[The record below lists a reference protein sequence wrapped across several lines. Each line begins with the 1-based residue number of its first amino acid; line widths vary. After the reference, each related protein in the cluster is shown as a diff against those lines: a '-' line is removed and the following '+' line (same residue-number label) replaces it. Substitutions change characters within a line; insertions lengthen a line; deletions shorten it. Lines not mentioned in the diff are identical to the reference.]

1 MLSDPS
7 KHVQPQAGPSGRAM
21 AESMDPGLLEGL
33 QAHLNME
40 RQAQATYFAAAIW
53 MAERELRGFSAH
65 FEAEAA
71 GELQHSAKV
80 ADYLIARAQSPDVQ
94 ALEAPDQSWVT
105 ILDVMSTAFLMESD
119 VTTSLQQLL
128 MASESCGDSRTAVF
142 LEPMV
147 EEQIKAEH
155 EAAHLLG
162 RAKFA
167 DGQAAAILVIDNEL
181 REGVA
186 HPAQLS

>member
-1 MLSDPS
+1 
-7 KHVQPQAGPSGRAM
+7 M

-33 QAHLNME
+33 QAHFNME
-40 RQAQATYFAAAIW
+40 RQAQAAYFAAAIW
-53 MAERELRGFSAH
+53 MAERELKGFSTH
-65 FEAEAA
+65 FKAEAT

-80 ADYLIARAQSPDVQ
+80 ADYLIARGQSPIVQ

-162 RAKFA
+162 RTKFA

>member
-33 QAHLNME
+33 QAHFNME

-105 ILDVMSTAFLMESD
+105 ILDVMSTAFLTESD

-128 MASESCGDSRTAVF
+128 MAAERCGDSRTAVF

-162 RAKFA
+162 RIRFA

-181 REGVA
+181 HEGVA

>member
-7 KHVQPQAGPSGRAM
+7 KHVQPQVGPSGRAM

-33 QAHLNME
+33 QAHFNME

-53 MAERELRGFSAH
+53 MAERELKGFSAH
-65 FEAEAA
+65 FKAEAT

-80 ADYLIARAQSPDVQ
+80 ADYLIARGQSPIVQ

-147 EEQIKAEH
+147 EEQIQAEH

>member
-1 MLSDPS
+1 
-7 KHVQPQAGPSGRAM
+7 M

-33 QAHLNME
+33 QEHFNLE
-40 RQAQATYFAAAIW
+40 RQAQTTYFAAAIW
-53 MAERELRGFSAH
+53 MAERELKGFSAH
-65 FEAEAA
+65 FKSEAT

-80 ADYLIARAQSPDVQ
+80 ADYLIARGQSPIVQ

-128 MASESCGDSRTAVF
+128 MAAERCGDSRTAVF
-142 LEPMV
+142 LEPMI

-155 EAAHLLG
+155 EAAHLIG
-162 RAKFA
+162 RTKFA

-181 REGVA
+181 RKGVA

>member
-7 KHVQPQAGPSGRAM
+7 KHVQPQVGPSGRAM

-33 QAHLNME
+33 QEHFNLE
-40 RQAQATYFAAAIW
+40 RQAQTTYFAAAIW
-53 MAERELRGFSAH
+53 MAERELKGFSAH
-65 FEAEAA
+65 FKAEAT

-80 ADYLIARAQSPDVQ
+80 ADYLIARGQSPIVQ

-128 MASESCGDSRTAVF
+128 MASERCGDSRTAVF
-142 LEPMV
+142 LEPMI

-155 EAAHLLG
+155 EAAHLIG
-162 RAKFA
+162 RTKFA

-186 HPAQLS
+186 HPALLS